1 MNRLGGVQQDH
12 GPFRVHMAKVRVPLS
27 MVLAGWAWR
36 RAVGVFSWFCRRPI
50 AVAAFVVLLT
60 MWRVTADHGPLPL
73 LGGISCV
80 LAGLVALRLWAPER
94 FTRWVAW
101 RAKGWWRSARVYR
114 YVWQPAMVT
123 TGLAVRV
130 DGEEYL
136 PKIVSIRSSGTVDLV
151 RVRMLPGQVLE
162 DWADNAPRL
171 AQTFGTQE
179 CRVRTVAG
187 RRRDLELWFLVEDP
201 LTAEVPPFA
210 VETTDPKALPV
221 AMRED
226 GLIYRLRLL
235 GTHLLVVGAT
245 GSGKGSVLWSIIA
258 ALAPAIQ
265 DRTAQVW
272 ALDPKGGMELAAGA
286 PLFERFVYG
295 DPKDDTAY
303 EVDFARAL
311 EDAVAIMR
319 HRQARLRGVSRLHT
333 PTREEPLIVVVVDEL
348 ANLTAYVTDR
358 DAKRRIAAALAL
370 LLSQGRAVGVS
381 VVGAVQD
388 PRKEV
393 VTLRDIFPTRIAL
406 RLSEADH
413 VGLVLGSGARDRG
426 ARCDQIPE
434 SLPGLGYVGIDGI
447 AEPVRVRF
455 SHITDA
461 HIAQLVAR
469 YGTEP
474 AFMPVVETRRAA
486 A

>member
-12 GPFRVHMAKVRVPLS
+12 GPFRVHLAKVRVPLS

-36 RAVGVFSWFCRRPI
+36 RAVGLFSWFCRQPS
-50 AVAAFVVLLT
+50 AVAAFVALLAL
-60 MWRVTADHGPLPL
+60 WRVTADHGPLPL
-73 LGGISCV
+73 VAGIACV
-80 LAGLVALRLWAPER
+80 VAGLVALRLWAPER

-136 PKIVSIRSSGTVDLV
+136 PKIVSVRSSGTVDLV

-201 LTAEVPPFA
+201 LTAEVPLFA
-210 VETTDPKALPV
+210 VEATDPTALPV
-221 AMRED
+221 AVRED
-226 GLIYRLRLL
+226 GLTYRLRLL

-258 ALAPAIQ
+258 ALAPAVQ

-295 DPKDDTAY
+295 DPKEETAY

-319 HRQARLRGVSRLHT
+319 QRQARLRGVSRLHT
-333 PTREEPLIVVVVDEL
+333 PSREEPLIVVLVDEL

-474 AFMPVVETRRAA
+474 TFMPVVETRRAA